1 MNNVKLCWFAVL
13 CWFAAAGILLLFG
26 MTLAA
31 VASGDRHIKVGIPQ
45 PAPTASALEPT
56 CGMPPGPDGSRPA
69 LIRKESAISPWQF
82 LGFEESQVGY
92 GVGGKVKQRVISLTH
107 LMPLRCPACL
117 IRSTLILVNVD
128 DDGRTTAETS
138 AGVSIQRVEDCTD
151 IKPSV
156 PERPQ
161 FAEDELPDEGG
172 YAGGSP

>member
-1 MNNVKLCWFAVL
+1 MNNVKKLWLWAVG
-13 CWFAAAGILLLFG
+13 ALLLAG
-26 MTLAA
+26 MATAWLT
-31 VASGDRHIKVGIPQ
+31 DRPVKVEVLPQ
-45 PAPTASALEPT
+45 TPTASALEPT
-56 CGMPPGPDGSRPA
+56 CGMPPGPDGSHPA

-107 LMPLRCPACL
+107 LMHLKCPACL
-117 IRSTLILVNVD
+117 IRSTLIIANVD

-161 FAEDELPDEGG
+161 FSDDELPDEGS
-172 YAGGSP
+172 YAGGLP